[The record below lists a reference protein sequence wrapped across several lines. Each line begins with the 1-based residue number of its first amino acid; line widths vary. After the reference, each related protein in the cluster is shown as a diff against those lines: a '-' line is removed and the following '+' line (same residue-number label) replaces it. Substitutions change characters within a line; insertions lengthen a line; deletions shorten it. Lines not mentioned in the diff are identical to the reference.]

1 MASNR
6 GTPGDFSCLCDE
18 RGKSLFGE
26 SGVLGTHGGKRV
38 FIRDAIDADL
48 ASSLRGRRV
57 RLSFEDWRIREPL
70 AWMQSYFPISL
81 GGESY
86 AVIEQRNEGHPWH
99 VDTGSA
105 DHMLWCRYTCSVGL
119 SPRDMYTG
127 GEFHFDD
134 LGPLHHYLGMI
145 AYTTDQRHMVTTHK
159 GERWVL
165 LMFFEGEDG

>member
-1 MASNR
+1 VVENF
-6 GTPGDFSCLCDE
+6 DFPDCGYIETC
-18 RGKSLFGE
+18 
-26 SGVLGTHGGKRV
+26 GGNRV
-38 FIRDAIDADL
+38 FVRDVIAPDVAK
-48 ASSLRGRRV
+48 SLRGQKG
-57 RLSFEDWRIREPL
+57 RLAFDDWRLGEPL
-70 AWMQSYFPISL
+70 DWMEEFFPVSL

-105 DHMLWCRYTCSVGL
+105 DHMMWCKYTCSVGL

-165 LMFFEGEDG
+165 LMFFEGADG